1 MFKYILS
8 STYKTKSVLLSSD
21 LVNSVSTLQEQ
32 ESCSKNDCS
41 KLLTAHRYFT
51 TESLQYLHLWHPF
64 AWHPTM
70 SVFAKFTQ
78 LFFLKINKIQTFITQ
93 DQGEFFHNQAQKFMQ
108 LVLQSHST
116 CSVNC
121 KLVGLSIISLEIVSL
136 KNQYYTA

>member
-1 MFKYILS
+1 MFKYFLS

-21 LVNSVSTLQEQ
+21 LINSGSTLQEW

-41 KLLTAHRYFT
+41 KTTAHRYFT
-51 TESLQYLHLWHPF
+51 TESLQYLHLWHQF
-64 AWHPTM
+64 VWHPAM
-70 SVFAKFTQ
+70 SVFAQFTQ

-93 DQGEFFHNQAQKFMQ
+93 DQREFFHNQTQKFMQ

-121 KLVGLSIISLEIVSL
+121 KLVGLSIISPEIVSL